1 MITSI
6 DERLEEMQEL
16 TAQLDRQHQ
25 FYKKF
30 GLHAHEI
37 SKILLVPKGRARRRS
52 QVIYRSVVT
61 MQDGKQHKLD
71 MNVKEFLDGEANE

>member
-1 MITSI
+1 MIASI
-6 DERLEEMQEL
+6 SERLEEMQEL

-37 SKILLVPKGRARRRS
+37 SKILLTPKGRDRRS
-52 QVIYRSVVT
+52 NQVIYRSVVT
-61 MQDGKQHKLD
+61 MKNGEQHKLD
-71 MNVKEFLDGEANE
+71 MNVKEFLDGETNE

>member
-1 MITSI
+1 MITSV
-6 DERLEEMQEL
+6 DERLEEMQKL
-16 TAQLDRQHQ
+16 TAQLGRQHQ

-37 SKILLVPKGRARRRS
+37 SKILLVPKGRDRRS
-52 QVIYRSVVT
+52 KQVIYRSVVT
-61 MQDGKQHKLD
+61 MKNGDQHKLD